1 MVPAFLQEGE
11 TVTEVDP
18 AFFIVSVAHG
28 QPAHYND
35 YNILKV
41 YDFPA
46 RNRDTPAT
54 PADFSGYLKKYAAD
68 PTEKIFANF

>member
-1 MVPAFLQEGE
+1 M
-11 TVTEVDP
+11 
-18 AFFIVSVAHG
+18 AHG
-28 QPAHYND
+28 LPRADCD

-41 YDFPA
+41 FDFPA

-68 PTEKIFANF
+68 PTEKIFANFQLLLYLSELMDVDTALTCA